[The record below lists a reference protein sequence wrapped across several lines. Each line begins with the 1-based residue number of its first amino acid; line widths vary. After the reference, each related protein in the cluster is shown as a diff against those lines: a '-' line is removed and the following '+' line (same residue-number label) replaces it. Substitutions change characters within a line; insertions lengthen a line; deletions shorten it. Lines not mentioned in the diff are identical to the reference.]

1 VIGEI
6 NGEFGEIPFRFGEI
20 ISRLREIQAEIGDI
34 TIQLGEIIRLHLPNP
49 IRKNNHLNKRGKT
62 MSKLHLYPDS
72 PLNEVEFSQLDQTVI
87 ESARRQLVGRRFIE
101 LYGPLGRGIQ
111 SIPNDIF
118 FENMEA
124 KMDFQGSFETIV
136 ESSKRVNHTIP
147 LLYKDFVLYW
157 RDIEQTK
164 TLDIPID
171 FSSAAN
177 AARDVANLEDQMIFH
192 GAREFDIPGLMNV
205 QGRLTHLIGEWYESG
220 AAFHDIV
227 DARNKLLEMNHHGP
241 FALVLSPELYSLIH
255 RVHKDTNVLEIE
267 HIRELVTDGV
277 FQSPVLKGRTGVIL
291 NTGRNNLDLAVS
303 EDFDTAY
310 LGVEGMNHPFR
321 VYETAVLRI
330 KRPGAICTLEAIED

>member
-1 VIGEI
+1 M
-6 NGEFGEIPFRFGEI
+6 NK
-20 ISRLREIQAEIGDI
+20 S
-34 TIQLGEIIRLHLPNP
+34 QLF
-49 IRKNNHLNKRGKT
+49 
-62 MSKLHLYPDS
+62 PDS
-72 PLNEVEFSQLDQTVI
+72 PLSNQEFAELDKTVI

-101 LYGPLGRGIQ
+101 LYGPLGRGMQ
-111 SIPNDIF
+111 SISNDIF
-118 FENMEA
+118 IENQEA
-124 KMDFQGSFETIV
+124 KMDFQGSFDTNF

-147 LLYKDFVLYW
+147 LLYKDFILYW
-157 RDIEQTK
+157 RDFEQTK
-164 TLDIPID
+164 VLDIPID

-192 GAREFDIPGLMNV
+192 GAKEFDIPGLMNV

-220 AAFHDIV
+220 AAFQDIV

-255 RVHKDTNVLEIE
+255 RVHRDTNVLEIE

-277 FQSPVLKGRTGVIL
+277 FQSPVLKGKTGVIL

-310 LGVEGMNHPFR
+310 LGEEGMNHPFR
-321 VYETAVLRI
+321 VYETVVLRI
-330 KRPGAICTLEAIED
+330 KRPGAICTLEAIGD

>member
-1 VIGEI
+1 M
-6 NGEFGEIPFRFGEI
+6 N
-20 ISRLREIQAEIGDI
+20 
-34 TIQLGEIIRLHLPNP
+34 
-49 IRKNNHLNKRGKT
+49 
-62 MSKLHLYPDS
+62 KLHLYPDS
-72 PLNEVEFSQLDQTVI
+72 PLNDQEFNQLDQTVI

-101 LYGPLGRGIQ
+101 LYGPLGRGMQ
-111 SIPNDIF
+111 SISNDIF
-118 FENMEA
+118 LENMEA
-124 KMDFQGSFETIV
+124 KMDFQGSFDTTV

-147 LLYKDFVLYW
+147 LLYKDFILYW
-157 RDIEQTK
+157 RDIEQAK

-171 FSSAAN
+171 FSPAAN

-220 AAFHDIV
+220 TAFQDIV
-227 DARNKLLEMNHHGP
+227 EARNKLLEMNHHGP

-277 FQSPVLKGRTGVIL
+277 FQSPVLKGKTGVIL